1 MEDEKSIGSLMTLFF
16 SLVIENIVLISHT
29 IPMSIY
35 VAIEVL
41 KILQVHLVLNDTD
54 MTRDPGQ

>member
-1 MEDEKSIGSLMTLFF
+1 MEDAKSIGSLIILFF

-41 KILQVHLVLNDTD
+41 KIL
-54 MTRDPGQ
+54 